1 MTPYQRISP
10 RMRQVL
16 AYIDLHYGRDI
27 ELSEVASLV
36 SIHPDYLSKRFKK
49 EVGIRFH
56 HYLVWNRIQ
65 RASCLLIHSTKS
77 VKEISYEVG
86 FRRPEIFSKAFK
98 RLIGYSPMAYRTL
111 NLSVSVD
118 LDVEVAP
125 STSSYPAFALAQPGT
140 PSNQTLPTILEIE
153 K

>member
-1 MTPYQRISP
+1 MLFMTPYQRISA

-36 SIHPDYLSKRFKK
+36 GIHPDYLSKRFKK
-49 EVGIRFH
+49 EVGVRFH

-65 RASCLLIHSTKS
+65 RASFLLIHSTKS

-98 RLIGYSPMAYRTL
+98 RVLGCSPMAYRTR
-111 NLSVSVD
+111 NMSMSVSPY
-118 LDVEVAP
+118 AP
-125 STSSYPAFALAQPGT
+125 VTPLTSPNPAFALAEPT
-140 PSNQTLPTILEIE
+140 DPSIQSM
-153 K
+153 